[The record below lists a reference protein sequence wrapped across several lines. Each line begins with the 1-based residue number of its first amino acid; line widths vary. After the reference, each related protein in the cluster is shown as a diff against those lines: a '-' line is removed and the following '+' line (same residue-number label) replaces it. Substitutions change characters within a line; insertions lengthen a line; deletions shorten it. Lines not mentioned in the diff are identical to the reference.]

1 MAGTS
6 IIRSN
11 PEIPGGP
18 ASAIPAASSDLAQT
32 LYYGEDTHQLFRCR
46 NDGSAWDLIAVDVE
60 LDIERAMVIGKS
72 GAIPTTLGDGV
83 DFPLVVPF
91 DMTLRRMKSICAEAP
106 TTNMVV
112 QLRLSTD
119 AVTPSYS
126 DVAGF
131 TLTFVAGQQSANID
145 PDDADVSEGDVLNLS
160 MTSGSGQNMLTE
172 IVGVAR

>member
-1 MAGTS
+1 VAGTS
-6 IIRSN
+6 IIRTN

-18 ASAIPAASSDLAQT
+18 TGQLPAASLDLAQT

-60 LDIERAMVIGKS
+60 LDLERAMVIGKA
-72 GAIPTTLGDGV
+72 GALPTLLNDGA

-91 DMTLRRMKSICAEAP
+91 DMTLRRMKSICAIAP

-119 AVTPSYS
+119 PLTPSYS

-131 TLTFVAGQQSANID
+131 TTTFTAAQQSATVD
-145 PDDADVSEGDVLNLS
+145 PDDFDVSEGDVLNLS
-160 MTSGSGQNMLTE
+160 ITSGSGQNMLTE